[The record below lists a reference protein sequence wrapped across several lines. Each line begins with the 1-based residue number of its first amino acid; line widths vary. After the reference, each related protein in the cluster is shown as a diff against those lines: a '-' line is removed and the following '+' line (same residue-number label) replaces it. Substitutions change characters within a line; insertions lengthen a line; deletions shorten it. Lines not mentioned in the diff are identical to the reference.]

1 MGFVLIVGG
10 GGRAGRSWT
19 ARAEDGAVVRVGVGG
34 GGWTN
39 AIGLDG
45 SHHDEEGDREL
56 HGCVGGK
63 VSAGRQKSCKCK

>member
-45 SHHDEEGDREL
+45 SHHDEEGDRKL
-56 HGCVGGK
+56 HGCWFACLCWEKSSGG
-63 VSAGRQKSCKCK
+63 VV

>member
-45 SHHDEEGDREL
+45 SHHDEEGDRKL
-56 HGCVGGK
+56 HGCWSLRVCAK
-63 VSAGRQKSCKCK
+63 RSRAGVV